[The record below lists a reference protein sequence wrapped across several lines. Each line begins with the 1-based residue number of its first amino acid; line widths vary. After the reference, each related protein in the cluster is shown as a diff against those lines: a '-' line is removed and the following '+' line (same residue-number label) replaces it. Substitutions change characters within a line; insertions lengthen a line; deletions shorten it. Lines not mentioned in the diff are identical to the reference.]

1 MFQLTP
7 IMLQHVERQLRSYH
21 DIFQGSRCSS
31 VQMEEIVVQAVRSD
45 YNHQHRVFWR
55 GSGHDDR
62 EDIRIENNEVFRIQV
77 KSGQVEN
84 IGRGKDKRAYLKL
97 SGNRTTRFD
106 NMQDRTRYLNESDSN
121 IISFS
126 YEKQEDDEGI
136 THVYRVRYVDRSLLH
151 GLDPELWEPRGKSLY
166 QTNKDG
172 VIFRLTAT
180 MSSQVWWNIP
190 LDKLSV
196 VKEIRIG

>member
-31 VQMEEIVVQAVRSD
+31 IQMEEVVAQAIRSD
-45 YNHQHRVFWR
+45 YNHQHKVFWR

-62 EDIRIENNEVFRIQV
+62 EDIRIENKEVFRIQV
-77 KSGQVEN
+77 KSGQEVN
-84 IGRGKDKRAYLKL
+84 KGRGKDKRAYLAL
-97 SGNRTTRFD
+97 SGNRTTRFST
-106 NMQDRTRYLNESDSN
+106 MEERTRYLNQSDSN

-126 YEKQEDDEGI
+126 YEKMNDAEGI
-136 THVYRVRYVDRSLLH
+136 THVYRVRYVDCSLLH
-151 GLDPELWEPRGKSLY
+151 GLDWEKWEQRGKSLY
-166 QTNKDG
+166 QTNADG
-172 VIFRLTAT
+172 IIFSLTDS

-190 LDKLSV
+190 LDMLSV